1 MIWLAIHSPAVVVL
15 VLLHLA
21 GSDPAM
27 TATLLAIEAAVAF
40 AWLLAGAGRGA
51 WRAPNLLTLVRL
63 VVAIAV
69 LALLTVGDPPAAMVT
84 AVFFAAVIAEISDYL
99 DGFLAR
105 RMGPTAFGARLDME
119 TDALF
124 ILALSLVLVD
134 WFDLPSWVALAGIV
148 RYAAALPFL
157 ALPEPRF
164 PRSFSLFAKTACAAA
179 AVLLIAAA
187 VPPAIGAN
195 LPAFRPA
202 AAAVAV
208 ALLVGSFGWEAVLR
222 VRARTVGRGDRALR
236 RGLLRSIVI
245 YYGVPFRQFAIRR
258 FYRRFVD
265 PRDLVFDVGAHVG
278 NRIAPLRAL
287 GARVVAVEPQPHCVA
302 LLERFYG
309 DDPDVHI
316 VDAACGA
323 SESRATL
330 HVSAEHP
337 TLSTLSRAW
346 TEAIDRNYADQGI
359 GWERQIQV
367 RTTTLDAL
375 IESYGEPAFVK
386 IDVEG
391 FEPDVLAGLSRA
403 VGAISFEFL
412 PASVEPA
419 LRSLREVANLGDYRF
434 AYSMVETMRFACDR
448 WLSAEEMAER
458 LQAMPVHGA
467 SGDVYALRN
476 DLVTPNPRE
485 RRTRRSSSR
494 GVDA

>member
-1 MIWLAIHSPAVVVL
+1 MIWLAMHSLAVVVL
-15 VLLHLA
+15 VTLHLA
-21 GSDPAM
+21 VGDPAV
-27 TATLLAIEAAVAF
+27 TATLLAVEAAVAF
-40 AWLLAGAGRGA
+40 AWLFAGAGRGA
-51 WRAPNLLTLVRL
+51 WRAPNLLTSVRL
-63 VVAIAV
+63 VVAIAA
-69 LALLTVGDPPAAMVT
+69 LALLSVRDVSAAVVA
-84 AVFFAAVIAEISDYL
+84 AVFLAAVVAELSDYL
-99 DGFLAR
+99 DGLLAR
-105 RMGPTAFGARLDME
+105 RMGSTAFGARLDME

-134 WFDLPSWVALAGIV
+134 WFDLPWWVALAGIF

-179 AVLLIAAA
+179 ALLLIAAA
-187 VPPAIGAN
+187 MPLRIGGE
-195 LPAFRPA
+195 LHTLRLA

-208 ALLVGSFGWEAVLR
+208 ALLGVSFGWEAVLR
-222 VRARTVGRGDRALR
+222 VRARAARRGDRALR

-245 YYGVPFRQFAIRR
+245 YYGIPFRQFAIRR
-258 FYRRFVD
+258 FYRRFVG

-302 LLERFYG
+302 LLERLYG
-309 DDPDVHI
+309 DDPEVHI
-316 VDAACGA
+316 VDAACGS

-346 TEAIDRNYADQGI
+346 TEAIDRNYAEQGI

-412 PASVEPA
+412 PASMEPA
-419 LRSLREVANLGDYRF
+419 LQSLREVANLGDYRF

-458 LQAMPVHGA
+458 LRAMPVHGA
-467 SGDVYALRN
+467 SGDVYALRS
-476 DLVTPNPRE
+476 DLVTPKPRE
-485 RRTRRSSSR
+485 R
-494 GVDA
+494 